1 MSEKGKLQCFG
12 ENYRKI
18 MCVCERDEGSD
29 NYLNIADVMINDL
42 VHSNLHNAINL
53 HIVSG
58 GINIGKL
65 YV

>member
-1 MSEKGKLQCFG
+1 MRKENCSVSEKITEKL
-12 ENYRKI
+12 
-18 MCVCERDEGSD
+18 CVCERDEGSD

>member
-12 ENYRKI
+12 ENYRKNYV
-18 MCVCERDEGSD
+18 CVKRDEGSD
-29 NYLNIADVMINDL
+29 NHLNIADIMINDL

-53 HIVSG
+53 HVVSG

-65 YV
+65 CV